1 MLAAV
6 MFQVPSTWVAGPGTG
21 PAVNSAAAGRRGCR
35 YRERA
40 RRRRPGVPRA
50 IQLARPGTGFD
61 FTIRLC
67 AGRRA
72 AFAPRITGRFPLAQ
86 VSQAL
91 TASERPEHLKIV
103 LDAARR

>member
-1 MLAAV
+1 MNSAAAAAV
-6 MFQVPSTWVAGPGTG
+6 
-21 PAVNSAAAGRRGCR
+21 AAGRRGCR

-40 RRRRPGVPRA
+40 RRRRHGVPRA
-50 IQLARPGTGFD
+50 IRLARPGTGFD

-86 VSQAL
+86 ASQAR
-91 TASERPEHLKIV
+91 TASERPEHMKIV